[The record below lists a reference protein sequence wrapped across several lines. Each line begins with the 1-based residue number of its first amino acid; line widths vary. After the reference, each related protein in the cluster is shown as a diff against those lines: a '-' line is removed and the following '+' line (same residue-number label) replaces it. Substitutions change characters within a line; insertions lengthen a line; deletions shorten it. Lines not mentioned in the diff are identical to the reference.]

1 MATERCGGFVSKAA
15 LTTLL
20 MTLIAQDYNVAGIS
34 LLNHLFRFLLLSVL
48 FEKLIV

>member
-15 LTTLL
+15 LTTL
-20 MTLIAQDYNVAGIS
+20 IAQGYNVAGIS